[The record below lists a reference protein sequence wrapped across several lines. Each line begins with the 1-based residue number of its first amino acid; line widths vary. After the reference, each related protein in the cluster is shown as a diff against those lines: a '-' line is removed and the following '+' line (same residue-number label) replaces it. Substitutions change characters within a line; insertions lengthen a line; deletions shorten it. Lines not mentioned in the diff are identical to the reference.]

1 MIRRGGGN
9 YLGHASVGQQSSFS
23 GDSSYSFEVAGGLNL
38 EELDAEY
45 EAILENL
52 LADNDETT
60 GDRLGRNIQGSI
72 QPKTQNLQI
81 RHETAKNVR
90 LDFIRKH

>member
-9 YLGHASVGQQSSFS
+9 YLGLASVGQQSSFS

-45 EAILENL
+45 ETILENL
-52 LADNDETT
+52 LAADDETT
-60 GDRLGRNIQGSI
+60 GDRLGLNIQGSI
-72 QPKTQNLQI
+72 
-81 RHETAKNVR
+81 
-90 LDFIRKH
+90 